1 MIFFPSKSLFLATKK
16 DIESLAL
23 RVASAPNGL
32 TSVSRPFSV
41 QWDGGSPLRCS
52 SPHSGNLTA
61 SWPRV
66 LTPISYHSWIMSSP
80 PNASCEGRKVPTT
93 GPLGHW
99 ALSALQWRPRRQQA
113 AHLLRPFF
121 DWWPYSDHY
130 FIILFNYSCL
140 QFILGSLL
148 WICYYYYNFLS
159 IIFCI
164 WFWIFFTYGIPSHK
178 FLTPPLTTLLNWNF
192 PAKWDHIWTKQ
203 Q

>member
-1 MIFFPSKSLFLATKK
+1 MRNGGWLHLDNHLEKLLEDIFPSKSLFLATKK

-23 RVASAPNGL
+23 RVASAPDGL

-41 QWDGGSPLRCS
+41 QWDDGSPFRCS

-66 LTPISYHSWIMSSP
+66 LTPISYHSWLMSSP

-99 ALSALQWRPRRQQA
+99 ALSALQWRPRCQQA

-121 DWWPYSDHY
+121 DRWPYSDHY

-140 QFILGSLL
+140 ELILWPYL
-148 WICYYYYNFLS
+148 ICTMLE
-159 IIFCI
+159 
-164 WFWIFFTYGIPSHK
+164 T
-178 FLTPPLTTLLNWNF
+178 
-192 PAKWDHIWTKQ
+192 
-203 Q
+203 